1 MEDMSKYYFSREEL
15 VNQVELLDKYLQNS
29 EEYKNQGLK
38 IIASYC
44 KPLILTN
51 KGIEYGLELVN
62 KYRSGL
68 KLNRKELFDL
78 YIIGTEANLIASG
91 KGTYELLAKTWKEL
105 YERYKPDVDY
115 LQSYIYEVM
124 FIEGY
129 MQGNPSFT
137 EILHKTVKNYTE
149 ERPALKAIFF
159 TIDIHI
165 MRRNDVS

>member
-1 MEDMSKYYFSREEL
+1 MEDMGKYYFSKDESID
-15 VNQVELLDKYLQNS
+15 QVGLLDKYIQNS

-78 YIIGTEANLIASG
+78 YLIGTESNLITGG
-91 KGTYELLAKTWKEL
+91 KGTYELLANTWKEL
-105 YERYKPDVDY
+105 YEKYKPDVEY
-115 LQSYIYEVM
+115 LQSYIYEVI
-124 FIEGY
+124 FPEGY
-129 MQGNPSFT
+129 MQGNPNFT
-137 EILHKTVKNYTE
+137 EDLNKTVKNYTE

-165 MRRNDVS
+165 MREK

>member
-1 MEDMSKYYFSREEL
+1 MENMSKHYFSKEEL
-15 VNQVELLDKYLQNS
+15 IDQVGLLDKYIQNS

-62 KYRSGL
+62 KYKSGL
-68 KLNRKELFDL
+68 KPSRKELFDL

-91 KGTYELLAKTWKEL
+91 KGTYELLTKTWKEL
-105 YERYKPDVDY
+105 YERYKPDADY
-115 LQSYIYEVM
+115 LQSYIYEVI
-124 FIEGY
+124 FLEGY

-137 EILHKTVKNYTE
+137 ENLSQIVKRYTE

-165 MRRNDVS
+165 MREK

>member
-1 MEDMSKYYFSREEL
+1 MGKFYFSKEEL
-15 VNQVELLDKYLQNS
+15 VDQVKLLDKYIQNS

-38 IIASYC
+38 IIASFC

-68 KLNRKELFDL
+68 KPSRKELFDL
-78 YIIGTEANLIASG
+78 YIIGTEANLITGG

-105 YERYKPDVDY
+105 YERYKPDADY
-115 LQSYIYEVM
+115 LQSYIYQVLFLE
-124 FIEGY
+124 EH

-137 EILHKTVKNYTE
+137 ENLNQIVKNYTK

-165 MRRNDVS
+165 MRESDVPK

>member
-1 MEDMSKYYFSREEL
+1 MENMSKHYFSKEEL
-15 VNQVELLDKYLQNS
+15 IDQVGLLDKYIQNS

-68 KLNRKELFDL
+68 KPSRKELFDL
-78 YIIGTEANLIASG
+78 YIIGTEANIITGG
-91 KGTYELLAKTWKEL
+91 KGTYELLANTWKEIWEK
-105 YERYKPDVDY
+105 YRPDAEY
-115 LQSYIYEVM
+115 LQAYIYDVI
-124 FIEGY
+124 FLEGY

-137 EILHKTVKNYTE
+137 KDLYKTVRNYTE

-159 TIDIHI
+159 TIDTEI
-165 MRRNDVS
+165 MREK

>member
-1 MEDMSKYYFSREEL
+1 MGKFYFSKEEL
-15 VNQVELLDKYLQNS
+15 VDQVKLLDKYIQNS

-38 IIASYC
+38 IIASFC

-68 KLNRKELFDL
+68 KPSRKELFDL
-78 YIIGTEANLIASG
+78 YIVGTEANLITGG

-105 YERYKPDVDY
+105 YERYKPDADY
-115 LQSYIYEVM
+115 LQSYIYQVLFLE
-124 FIEGY
+124 EY

-137 EILHKTVKNYTE
+137 ENLNQIVKNYTK

-165 MRRNDVS
+165 MRETDVSK